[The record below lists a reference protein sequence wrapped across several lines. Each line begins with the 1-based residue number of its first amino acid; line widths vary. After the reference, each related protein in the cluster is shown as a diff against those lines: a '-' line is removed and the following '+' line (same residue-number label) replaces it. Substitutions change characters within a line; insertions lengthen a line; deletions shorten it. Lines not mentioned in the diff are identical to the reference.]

1 MVSETRL
8 VVRYAETD
16 RMGIVHHSNYPI
28 WYEAGR
34 TDFIKQAGIPYS
46 KIEEDGIL
54 LPLIELKCRYKSFSL
69 YEDEI
74 VVKTRIKELTYTR
87 IVFSYEIYRN
97 DELKPIN
104 TGETMH
110 AWTGKDLKPFNIK
123 KHAPEIFQLLHCLME
138 QQ

>member
-16 RMGIVHHSNYPI
+16 RMGIVHHSNYPV

-34 TDFIKQAGIPYS
+34 TDFIKQAGVPYS
-46 KIEEDGIL
+46 RMEEGGIL
-54 LPLIELKCRYKSFSL
+54 LPLIELRCCYKSFSL

-74 VVKTRIKELTYTR
+74 IVRTRIKDMTPTR
-87 IVFSYEIYRN
+87 ITFSYEVLRN
-97 DELKPIN
+97 NEPEPIN

-110 AWTGKDLKPFNIK
+110 VYTNKDLKPVNLK
-123 KHAPEIFQLLHCLME
+123 KHAPEIFQLLYCLME
-138 QQ
+138 GH